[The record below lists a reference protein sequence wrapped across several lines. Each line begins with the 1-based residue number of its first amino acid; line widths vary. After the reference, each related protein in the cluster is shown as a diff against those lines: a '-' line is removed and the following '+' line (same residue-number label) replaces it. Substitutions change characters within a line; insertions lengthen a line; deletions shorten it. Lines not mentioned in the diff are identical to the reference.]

1 RCSTTWPRTPARPE
15 TAAPCAAPARRGISP
30 AMDHPFAPL
39 PAIEPESKAFWTA
52 CREGR
57 LEMTR
62 CRVCRWFVHPSRPV
76 CSRCRSRD
84 VAPEP
89 LSGLATVV
97 TYTVNHQ
104 RWMPGLEV
112 PYVIAIVELVEQRN
126 LRLTT
131 NIVGCPPDAVSIGM
145 PVKVT
150 FQQ

>member
-1 RCSTTWPRTPARPE
+1 
-15 TAAPCAAPARRGISP
+15 
-30 AMDHPFAPL
+30 MDHPFAPL
-39 PAIEPESKAFWTA
+39 PALEPESDAYWIA

-57 LEMTR
+57 LEMAR
-62 CRVCRWFVHPSRPV
+62 CHACRWFIHPPRPV

-84 VAPEP
+84 VTPEA

-131 NIVGCPPDAVSIGM
+131 NIVGCPPEAVRIGM
-145 PVKVT
+145 PVRVT
-150 FQQ
+150 LPHG